1 MYIML
6 SDFTHYASV
15 GIHGSR
21 AAPPIKVARKPT
33 WTNSVKN
40 DEKWARKKGEIVRK
54 WKFMLI
60 DFLLGFSKALPPVGK
75 VEILYKMVTSLH
87 SVSVESS
94 SEARLLEAKRH
105 DPAGPRPPPGPGPA
119 LQPGRGRAPHPPA
132 PRQGSQAY
140 WWQVP
145 DHRRSGGVEW
155 RPHRLQEAAFKS
167 RYLRQ
172 EVCR

>member
-60 DFLLGFSKALPPVGK
+60 DFQRLCRPLEMLKS
-75 VEILYKMVTSLH
+75 YKRWSL
-87 SVSVESS
+87 S
-94 SEARLLEAKRH
+94 
-105 DPAGPRPPPGPGPA
+105 
-119 LQPGRGRAPHPPA
+119 
-132 PRQGSQAY
+132 
-140 WWQVP
+140 
-145 DHRRSGGVEW
+145 
-155 RPHRLQEAAFKS
+155 
-167 RYLRQ
+167 
-172 EVCR
+172 

>member
-6 SDFTHYASV
+6 GDFVISPIYWN
-15 GIHGSR
+15 SR

-75 VEILYKMVTSLH
+75 VEIL
-87 SVSVESS
+87 
-94 SEARLLEAKRH
+94 
-105 DPAGPRPPPGPGPA
+105 
-119 LQPGRGRAPHPPA
+119 
-132 PRQGSQAY
+132 
-140 WWQVP
+140 
-145 DHRRSGGVEW
+145 
-155 RPHRLQEAAFKS
+155 
-167 RYLRQ
+167 
-172 EVCR
+172 

>member
-60 DFLLGFSKALPPVGK
+60 DFLLGFSKALPPVGN
-75 VEILYKMVTSLH
+75 VGNVGIL
-87 SVSVESS
+87 
-94 SEARLLEAKRH
+94 
-105 DPAGPRPPPGPGPA
+105 
-119 LQPGRGRAPHPPA
+119 
-132 PRQGSQAY
+132 
-140 WWQVP
+140 
-145 DHRRSGGVEW
+145 
-155 RPHRLQEAAFKS
+155 
-167 RYLRQ
+167 
-172 EVCR
+172 

>member
-87 SVSVESS
+87 SVSAERP
-94 SEARLLEAKRH
+94 ATRLSH
-105 DPAGPRPPPGPGPA
+105 
-119 LQPGRGRAPHPPA
+119 
-132 PRQGSQAY
+132 
-140 WWQVP
+140 
-145 DHRRSGGVEW
+145 
-155 RPHRLQEAAFKS
+155 
-167 RYLRQ
+167 
-172 EVCR
+172 